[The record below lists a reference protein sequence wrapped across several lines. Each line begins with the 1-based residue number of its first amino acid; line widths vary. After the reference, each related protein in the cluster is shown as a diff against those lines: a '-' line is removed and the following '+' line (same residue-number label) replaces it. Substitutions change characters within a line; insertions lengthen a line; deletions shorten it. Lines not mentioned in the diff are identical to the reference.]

1 VNWIIEL
8 VKLGIVGLIAG
19 LFALYRAKQEFISQ
33 RWWERKADAYTRI
46 IEALWKILDYNNQI
60 YEEVTDHR
68 VISDERKK
76 EILKQWQ
83 EGQREIKK
91 ITEIGAF
98 LLSDETIVALKK
110 LWKKSEPEP
119 DPDDW
124 FSRYEN
130 DCIATEACIDTVIKS
145 AKKDLQVIRGWN
157 LIRRK

>member
-1 VNWIIEL
+1 MNWIIEL

-33 RWWERKADAYTRI
+33 RWWERKADTYMRI
-46 IEALWKILDYNNQI
+46 IEALWKILDYYKQN

-68 VISDERKK
+68 EISDERKK
-76 EILKQWQ
+76 EILNQWR

-98 LLSDETIVALKK
+98 LVSDETIAALKK
-110 LWKKSEPEP
+110 LWKKPEPES

-124 FSRYEN
+124 ISQLEN
-130 DCIATEACIDTVIKS
+130 DYIATEACIDTVIKS
-145 AKKDLQVIRGWN
+145 AKKDLQVIRGWK